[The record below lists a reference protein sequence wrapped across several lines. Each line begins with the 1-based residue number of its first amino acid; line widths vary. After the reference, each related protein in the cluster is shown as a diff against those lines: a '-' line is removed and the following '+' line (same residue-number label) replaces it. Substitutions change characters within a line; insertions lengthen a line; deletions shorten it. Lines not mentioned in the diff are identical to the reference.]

1 MHLTPTRTRTERQEG
16 GDFAQKPSK
25 FIGFLKHTFVIL
37 RLINLSYGAI
47 SKTKRAKISSQ
58 FMKECKPRTSKSR
71 FQFAVSTLILILVYL
86 NNTQNFL
93 VYFWTKKIL

>member
-1 MHLTPTRTRTERQEG
+1 MGSGMHLTPTRTRTERQEG

-58 FMKECKPRTSKSR
+58 YMKERKPRMFKFR
-71 FQFAVSTLILILVYL
+71 FQFAVH
-86 NNTQNFL
+86 
-93 VYFWTKKIL
+93 